1 MVHYFDINGLE
12 WEHFSPDAHDQKIVE
27 IHGEP
32 IVKA

>member
-12 WEHFSPDAHDQKIVE
+12 WEHFSPDAQDQKIVE
-27 IHGEP
+27 MYGES